1 MQNRLVPHPHVV
13 DKNSEG
19 LSRDQGVPALQAPSA
34 QGSSARKIS
43 HYNLQ
48 LQKPGGIDS
57 VVKTIGALSTSS

>member
-34 QGSSARKIS
+34 QGSSARKI
-43 HYNLQ
+43 NPQ
-48 LQKPGGIDS
+48 GFWLQKPVEIKSMEETAGFPGS
-57 VVKTIGALSTSS
+57 CS